1 VGTHACPGR
10 FFASYE
16 IKMLI
21 AQLLENYDFKLENG
35 VERPEDIKVD
45 IRVVPNPMAKVLFRN
60 RKV

>member
-1 VGTHACPGR
+1 
-10 FFASYE
+10 
-16 IKMLI
+16 MLI